1 MYMLNCYAAYTGSH
15 MHGHIFYNTLAF
27 PKQLQ
32 WLYSPLTNPPPP
44 SPNYNHGCIFHCT
57 FQPPPQTIT
66 QSVHSTPFIHS
77 FSDIEPWLYM
87 PSHLPTPW
95 FDLLLNYKLY
105 RLKELL
111 RTKLI
116 ECGWHDQLKDYCKG
130 RCLMFYCILLGD
142 LKRKNLTGQQIQNLF
157 LSRD

>member
-1 MYMLNCYAAYTGSH
+1 ML
-15 MHGHIFYNTLAF
+15 HIPVVICMAIYFTTLWPSPNNYNGCIVH
-27 PKQLQ
+27 
-32 WLYSPLTNPPPP
+32 WLTPPP